1 MAISK
6 YFIKKGSDTAKDLYA
21 TYRLYK
27 LESKGLW
34 DLPTRKEAYAESHKD
49 ELTAFNKAYRTL
61 KKHGGDLNV
70 DLKALQKEYDG
81 LRTTHADLKEQLA
94 AVNEELKPMKDI
106 RYWVSKVLSPE
117 QTGEKQPEP
126 KHSLKERLQY
136 EQEQKKQKQVQKA
149 PKQKKQD
156 MEL

>member
-1 MAISK
+1 MNGDKVLSK
-6 YFIKKGSDTAKDLYA
+6 RDRGHKARFLQIVKAGQSAVIFLCKARRSEYVIIQFPLRVCHVYHKERQQEHSFI
-21 TYRLYK
+21 
-27 LESKGLW
+27 
-34 DLPTRKEAYAESHKD
+34 
-49 ELTAFNKAYRTL
+49 
-61 KKHGGDLNV
+61 
-70 DLKALQKEYDG
+70 
-81 LRTTHADLKEQLA
+81 
-94 AVNEELKPMKDI
+94 
-106 RYWVSKVLSPE
+106 LSPE

>member
-1 MAISK
+1 IPPFHYTDCFSVRQIG
-6 YFIKKGSDTAKDLYA
+6 Y
-21 TYRLYK
+21 
-27 LESKGLW
+27 
-34 DLPTRKEAYAESHKD
+34 
-49 ELTAFNKAYRTL
+49 
-61 KKHGGDLNV
+61 GG
-70 DLKALQKEYDG
+70 
-81 LRTTHADLKEQLA
+81 
-94 AVNEELKPMKDI
+94 
-106 RYWVSKVLSPE
+106 KVLSPE

>member
-1 MAISK
+1 M
-6 YFIKKGSDTAKDLYA
+6 
-21 TYRLYK
+21 
-27 LESKGLW
+27 
-34 DLPTRKEAYAESHKD
+34 
-49 ELTAFNKAYRTL
+49 
-61 KKHGGDLNV
+61 
-70 DLKALQKEYDG
+70 DLKALQKEYD
-81 LRTTHADLKEQLA
+81 DLKISHTNLKAQLA

-106 RYWVSKVLSPE
+106 RYWVGKVLSPE
-117 QTGEKQPEP
+117 QTATKQPEP

>member
-1 MAISK
+1 MRT
-6 YFIKKGSDTAKDLYA
+6 G
-21 TYRLYK
+21 RLQTGK
-27 LESKGLW
+27 RG
-34 DLPTRKEAYAESHKD
+34 AA
-49 ELTAFNKAYRTL
+49 
-61 KKHGGDLNV
+61 
-70 DLKALQKEYDG
+70 
-81 LRTTHADLKEQLA
+81 ADPHHPVHDFQI
-94 AVNEELKPMKDI
+94 NEELKPMKDI

>member
-1 MAISK
+1 M
-6 YFIKKGSDTAKDLYA
+6 
-21 TYRLYK
+21 
-27 LESKGLW
+27 
-34 DLPTRKEAYAESHKD
+34 
-49 ELTAFNKAYRTL
+49 
-61 KKHGGDLNV
+61 

-117 QTGEKQPEP
+117 QTATKQPEP
-126 KHSLKERLQY
+126 KHSLKERLLY
-136 EQEQKKQKQVQKA
+136 EQEQKKQVQKA